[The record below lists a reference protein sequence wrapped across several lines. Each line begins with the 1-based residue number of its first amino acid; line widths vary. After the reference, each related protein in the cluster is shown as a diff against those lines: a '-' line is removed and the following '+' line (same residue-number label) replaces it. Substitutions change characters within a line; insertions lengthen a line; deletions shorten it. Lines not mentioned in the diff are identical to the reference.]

1 MTPSLIDA
9 APFCPVDVSRFWR
22 WISALVLLGG
32 LSTSCASADEPT
44 APVVEST
51 TTTASTTTVVATTTT
66 EPPPA
71 VTVGAEVLADR
82 GFDLLDGRRVG
93 AIVNQT
99 SLVRGEH
106 LIDVLHEAANV
117 ELVAVFAPEHGVR
130 GTAGAGDLIDDEIDA
145 ATGVTIFSLYGET
158 RTPTA
163 EMLDG
168 LDVLVYDLQDV
179 GGRFYTYV
187 STMGLAMQAAAA
199 AGVEFVVLDRPD
211 PSGGVTPA
219 GYVLEE
225 DQLSFIGQYP
235 VPAAYAMT
243 AGELANAIVAEG
255 WLDGLDG
262 LTLTVV
268 EMQGWLRGMTWEQTG
283 LTWVPPSPGL
293 QTAESAVS
301 YLGTV
306 LFEATSISYGG
317 GTLETFEVIGA
328 EWADEISV
336 SAHLNGRQLPG
347 VVFVPVTFT
356 PGPLPGRSDDPRL
369 NGIEMRGVR
378 IQVTDPALFEP
389 VSTAI
394 YLLDEF
400 AQAHAEAK
408 LVFEPPPVVE
418 GDTADGGEAE
428 EEAEF
433 EPFVN
438 REQTMGLLA
447 GTDALVAALDEGI
460 SADEIVAT
468 WAADLQDFGQLR
480 LQYLLY

>member
-1 MTPSLIDA
+1 MAHSLADVVVACPIDRARGRRWVGLLVMLCGVA
-9 APFCPVDVSRFWR
+9 A
-22 WISALVLLGG
+22 
-32 LSTSCASADEPT
+32 SCTAATESADPI
-44 APVVEST
+44 VEST
-51 TTTASTTTVVATTTT
+51 ATTSSTTTVAPTTTT

-82 GFDLLDGRRVG
+82 GFDLLDGKRVG

-106 LIDVLHEAANV
+106 LIDLLHAAANV
-117 ELVAVFAPEHGVR
+117 ELAAVFAPEHGVR
-130 GTAGAGDLIDDEIDA
+130 GTAGAGDLIDDEIDS

-158 RTPTA
+158 RMPTT
-163 EMLDG
+163 EMLVG

-225 DQLSFIGQYP
+225 EQLSFIGQYP

-243 AGELANAIVAEG
+243 AGELALAIVAEG
-255 WLDGLDG
+255 WLEGLDE
-262 LTLTVV
+262 LVLTVV
-268 EMQGWLRGMTWEQTG
+268 EMRGWLRGMTWQETG

-293 QTAESAVS
+293 QTAESAVA

-317 GTLETFEVIGA
+317 GTVETFEVIGA

-336 SAHLNGRQLPG
+336 SAHLNGHQLPG

-356 PGPLPGRSDDPRL
+356 PGPLPGRTDNPRL

-389 VSTAI
+389 VSTAV
-394 YLLDEF
+394 YVLDEF
-400 AQAHAEAK
+400 ARAHAEAE
-408 LVFEPPPVVE
+408 LAFEPPSGTE
-418 GDTADGGEAE
+418 GDEAGDE
-428 EEAEF
+428 DAAV

-438 REQTMGLLA
+438 REQVMDLLA
-447 GTDALVAALDEGI
+447 GTDALVAALEGGL
-460 SADEIVAT
+460 SAEEIVAS
-468 WAADLQDFGQLR
+468 WAADLQNFGRLR

>member
-1 MTPSLIDA
+1 
-9 APFCPVDVSRFWR
+9 
-22 WISALVLLGG
+22 
-32 LSTSCASADEPT
+32 
-44 APVVEST
+44 
-51 TTTASTTTVVATTTT
+51 
-66 EPPPA
+66 

-82 GFDLLDGRRVG
+82 GFDLLDGKRVG

-106 LIDVLHEAANV
+106 LIDVLHEASNV
-117 ELVAVFAPEHGVR
+117 ELAAVFAPEHGVR
-130 GTAGAGDLIDDEIDA
+130 GTAGAGDLIDDETDA

-163 EMLDG
+163 EMLEG

-211 PSGGVTPA
+211 PSGGVKPA
-219 GYVLEE
+219 GYVLEQ

-243 AGELANAIVAEG
+243 AGELATAIVAEG
-255 WLDGLDG
+255 WLEGLDG
-262 LTLTVV
+262 LALTVV
-268 EMQGWLRGMTWEQTG
+268 EMQGWLRGMTWAETG

-293 QTAESAVS
+293 QSAESAVT

-306 LFEATSISYGG
+306 LFEATSVSYGG

-336 SAHLNGRQLPG
+336 SAHLNGHQLPG

-356 PGPLPGRSDDPRL
+356 PGPLPGRTDNPRL
-369 NGIEMRGVR
+369 SGIEMHGVR

-394 YLLDEF
+394 YVLDEF
-400 AQAHAEAK
+400 ARAHAEAE
-408 LVFEPPPVVE
+408 LAFEPLP
-418 GDTADGGEAE
+418 DADGDDARE
-428 EEAEF
+428 EDTEF

-447 GTDALVAALDEGI
+447 GTDALVAALDASI